1 MTSLIVRDVHVFLA
15 KHSGR
20 EHTLAS
26 LRRHY
31 WVVAGRPLIDRI
43 LRNCFT
49 CRRVNSK
56 PLTQRQ
62 GELPI
67 ERISADGP
75 PFTYTGLDCFGPFGV
90 TCMRRPVKRF
100 GCVFTCLSSRA
111 VHIEVLFSLD
121 ADAFLNALMRFIA
134 RRGTPNKIFSDRG
147 TNFQRADKD
156 LRAAMVTWA
165 SHAKLGETLRRR
177 DIEWSFHPPTA
188 SHMGGVW
195 ERQIRSIRKILSS
208 IIGAQRLDDDRLHTL
223 FCEVEATLNSRPIT
237 AAPGDASEPEA
248 LTPDHLLR
256 VGAGVHL
263 PLRDLSPGET
273 FRRRWIHAQA
283 LADRF
288 WKRWRAE
295 YLHTLRMR
303 QRRIEPTRNLQP
315 GDLVLITDPYL
326 PRNQWRLG
334 RVTQVFPGAD
344 GLVRKVRL
352 HTSSGSLTRPIVK
365 LCLLEGDAEP
375 SPYPASVPAS
385 CNALVPV
392 QLV

>member
-1 MTSLIVRDVHVFLA
+1 
-15 KHSGR
+15 
-20 EHTLAS
+20 
-26 LRRHY
+26 
-31 WVVAGRPLIDRI
+31 
-43 LRNCFT
+43 
-49 CRRVNSK
+49 
-56 PLTQRQ
+56 
-62 GELPI
+62 
-67 ERISADGP
+67 
-75 PFTYTGLDCFGPFGV
+75 
-90 TCMRRPVKRF
+90 
-100 GCVFTCLSSRA
+100 
-111 VHIEVLFSLD
+111 
-121 ADAFLNALMRFIA
+121 
-134 RRGTPNKIFSDRG
+134 
-147 TNFQRADKD
+147 
-156 LRAAMVTWA
+156 
-165 SHAKLGETLRRR
+165 
-177 DIEWSFHPPTA
+177 
-188 SHMGGVW
+188 MGGVW

-303 QRRIEPTRNLQP
+303 QRQIEPTRNLQP

-365 LCLLEGDAEP
+365 LCLLEGNADP

-385 CNALVPV
+385 
-392 QLV
+392 